1 MHGPQYGNVL
11 AAAVFF
17 AWPPGPS
24 GVADFPWREPWPP
37 RSPVVWMSPL
47 LASSSSEGSAA
58 KGIGLLADDVRERS
72 PPVRPPE
79 MTLLLCQAVLSA
91 AGRTNLRCLVEGGVG
106 LMW

>member
-1 MHGPQYGNVL
+1 MHDPQYGNVL
-11 AAAVFF
+11 TAAVFF

-72 PPVRPPE
+72 PSVRPPE
-79 MTLLLCQAVLSA
+79 MTLLLYQAVLSA
-91 AGRTNLRCLVEGGVG
+91 AGRTNLRC
-106 LMW
+106 